1 MLTECES
8 DEKID
13 YMECPTCGY
22 RTGYIQWS
30 RIIID
35 PLCRCRVRY
44 WSEFRVRLKPLAHKD
59 EV

>member
-1 MLTECES
+1 MRIEIA
-8 DEKID
+8 DGIVD

-22 RTGYIQWS
+22 RTSYIEWS

-35 PLCRCRVRY
+35 PLCRCRVRH
-44 WSEFRVRLKPLAHKD
+44 WSEFRVRLNPPPHKD